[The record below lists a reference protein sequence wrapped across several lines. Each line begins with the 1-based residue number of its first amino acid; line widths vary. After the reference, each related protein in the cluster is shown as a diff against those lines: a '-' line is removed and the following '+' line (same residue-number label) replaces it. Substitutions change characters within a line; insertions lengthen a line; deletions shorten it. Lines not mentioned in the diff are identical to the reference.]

1 MDEDGTGNLQQIF
14 VFIHPHI
21 YKNLFDEKIAFYR
34 RGFSSLFIHIFL
46 AVTAAMPETRSRSHH
61 IPESYLFI
69 YRR

>member
-34 RGFSSLFIHIFL
+34 RGFSSLLYPFFPR
-46 AVTAAMPETRSRSHH
+46 VTAAMPEQLIRSHTIH
-61 IPESYLFI
+61 PRYLFI